1 MEAKPILFAAT
12 ANPEQSLSFYQDVLG
27 LQLISDQ
34 PFALV
39 FSTAGIMLRVQKV
52 EQVMPPPYTS
62 LGWEVVNLAQTTSEL
77 INKGVV
83 FERFP
88 FLDQDDAGIWT
99 TPDGA
104 QVAWFKDP
112 DGNLISITQDS
123 S

>member
-1 MEAKPILFAAT
+1 MEAKSILFAAT

-62 LGWEVVNLAQTTSEL
+62 LGWEVVNLAQATSEL

-104 QVAWFKDP
+104 QVAWFKNP